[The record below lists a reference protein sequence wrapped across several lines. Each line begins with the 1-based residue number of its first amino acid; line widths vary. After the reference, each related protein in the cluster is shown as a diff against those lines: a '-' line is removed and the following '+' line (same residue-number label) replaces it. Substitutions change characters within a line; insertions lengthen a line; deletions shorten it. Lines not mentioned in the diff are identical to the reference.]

1 MRTLTSISVLFLF
14 IVASCSSNYIDPQA
28 SDVSLENGKS
38 IFMTGFNLAGIPLQN
53 LQLSEKNGMVHG
65 CAQCHGENG
74 KGKFRGGG
82 ANQTG
87 SIRFEDLTNP
97 TLHSV
102 PYTEELIRR
111 FIDSET
117 KSDGTHALTGV
128 VYVMSESDKSDLIS
142 YLKVL

>member
-1 MRTLTSISVLFLF
+1 MRILSFSTLFFLI
-14 IVASCSSNYIDPQA
+14 IVVGCSSKTVEPQ
-28 SDVSLENGKS
+28 SNETSLENGKS
-38 IFMTGFNLAGIPLQN
+38 IFLSGYNLEGVALQN
-53 LQLSEKNGMVHG
+53 LQLSEKSGMVHG
-65 CAQCHGENG
+65 CAQCHGQDG

-87 SIRFEDLTNP
+87 SIRYEDLTNP
-97 TLHSV
+97 NLHAI
-102 PYTEELIRR
+102 PYTDALIRR

-117 KSDGTHALTGV
+117 KSDGTHAQTGV